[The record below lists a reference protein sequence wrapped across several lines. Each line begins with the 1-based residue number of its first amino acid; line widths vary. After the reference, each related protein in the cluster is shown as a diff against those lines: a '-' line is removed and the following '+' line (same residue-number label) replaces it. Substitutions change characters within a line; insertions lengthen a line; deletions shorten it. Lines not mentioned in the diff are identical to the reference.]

1 MTCDQIASLRP
12 ALVGWIASFGDCFCR
27 RQTFGHFQAYLLGL
41 LADVPRKSVE
51 PMALAMGV
59 AVRTLQEFLSHFVW
73 DHDRLR
79 DQLQRR
85 MIDQHGG
92 DEAIGVIDE
101 TGHPKQGD
109 KTPGVQRQ
117 YCGQSGKI
125 DNCVVAVHLLYT
137 TGDGSNPL
145 SGMLDTDLFL
155 PASWD
160 DDSPATQ
167 DRRQEAGI
175 PESLHHRPKWRIA
188 VEQVRR
194 AIGNGVRFSWLT
206 FDEHYGMTPGFWFEL
221 DAMGQ
226 RAIGEVPPNFR
237 CWPTPPKYKS
247 LQGPHASK
255 RVDRVVQHSPVFYRQ
270 DWQTVTVKDA
280 TRGPI
285 RWRVKAARVQ
295 LPDTSGG
302 ITEPTDR
309 RYWLI
314 VAKHVAT
321 DEVKYFVSN
330 AAESASLAQ
339 MLTAAFTR
347 WQVEQW
353 FARAKQR
360 CGLGAFEVRK
370 YVGLMRHWLCCAVVM
385 AFLSAQTCRL
395 RGEKRADHVRAG
407 HLCGRDVVREDHR
420 RVLPLLA

>member
-1 MTCDQIASLRP
+1 MTYGQIASLQP
-12 ALVGWIASFGDCFCR
+12 ALVGWIASFRACFHR
-27 RQTFGHFQAYLLGL
+27 EQTFGHFRTYLLGL

-51 PMALAMGV
+51 PIALAMGV

-73 DHDRLR
+73 DHDRLG
-79 DQLQRR
+79 DQLQRL
-85 MIDQHGG
+85 MIDRHGN
-92 DEAIGVIDE
+92 EPAIGVIDE
-101 TGHPKQGD
+101 TGHPKQGH

-117 YCGQSGKI
+117 YCGQTGKI

-137 TGDGSNPL
+137 TGDGANPF

-155 PASWD
+155 PKSWD
-160 DDSPATQ
+160 DDEPGTQ
-167 DRRQEAGI
+167 DRREEAGI

-188 VEQVRR
+188 IEQVRR

-206 FDEHYGMTPGFWFEL
+206 FDEHYGQTPGFWFEL

-247 LQGPHASK
+247 LQGPYASK
-255 RVDRVVQHSPVFYRQ
+255 RVGGVVLHSPVFYGL
-270 DWQTVTVKDA
+270 DWQTVTVKDS

-295 LPDTSGG
+295 LPDTSSGA
-302 ITEPTDR
+302 TEPTDR

-314 VAKHVAT
+314 VAKHVTT

-330 AAESASLAQ
+330 APESADLQ
-339 MLTAAFTR
+339 EMLTAAFTR

-353 FARAKQR
+353 FGRAKQR

-370 YVGLMRHWLCCAVVM
+370 YVGLMRHWLCCAVAM
-385 AFLSAQTCRL
+385 AFLADATNRL
-395 RGEKRADHVRAG
+395 RGGKNADHLRTG
-407 HLCGRDVVREDHR
+407 PPRGRDLVREDHGG
-420 RVLPLLA
+420 VLPILA